1 MSDINSIISKAE
13 DSIENA
19 AYNLEG
25 EFYSATVN
33 RCYYALYY
41 CLIALLDTKNISA
54 RSHKG
59 AHVKFNELFI
69 LTGEFAKEMNT
80 ILAGTFNQ
88 RQMGDYDIDSEIVYE
103 EALETLEKSRHFV
116 NTVIH
121 YLKNNGYLE

>member
-54 RSHKG
+54 
-59 AHVKFNELFI
+59 N
-69 LTGEFAKEMNT
+69 LTREHMLSLMSYSFLQENLQK
-80 ILAGTFNQ
+80 
-88 RQMGDYDIDSEIVYE
+88 
-103 EALETLEKSRHFV
+103 K
-116 NTVIH
+116 
-121 YLKNNGYLE
+121 